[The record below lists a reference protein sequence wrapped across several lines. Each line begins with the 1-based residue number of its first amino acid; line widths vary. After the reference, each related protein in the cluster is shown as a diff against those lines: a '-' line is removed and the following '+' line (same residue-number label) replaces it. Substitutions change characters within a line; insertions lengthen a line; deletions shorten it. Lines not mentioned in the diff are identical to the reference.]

1 VYLHTLALYS
11 DPNYALVPIMLVNFT
26 LLRFSEQ
33 HISTESLQKDRY
45 EQALAYFNDGK
56 TIAALKK
63 SEAALKEY
71 PGDANL
77 MCLAAKA
84 NLVLKRFG
92 KARRLIDEAVRQHP
106 GFAVAHD
113 LIGDLLLIQGH
124 AESAVKAYEQAI
136 RLDPTRSL
144 VLAKIEKAL
153 ELAAS
158 VKKSLPSEEDTAPAG
173 RMPFENEIRQAKEL
187 HESGK
192 PAGAE
197 KIYRDILKHT
207 PGQRAARVGQ
217 ARGSRKNLP
226 RHSEA

>member
-1 VYLHTLALYS
+1 MFPVLRWQIINQGLWCTCILWHFTLA
-11 DPNYALVPIMLVNFT
+11 PIMLVNFT
-26 LLRFSEQ
+26 LCNNSLEL
-33 HISTESLQKDRY
+33 HISTETLQQRSRY

-56 TIAALKK
+56 TVAALKK

-84 NLVLKRFG
+84 NLVLKRLG

-113 LIGDLLLIQGH
+113 LSGDLLLIQGH

-153 ELAAS
+153 ELATDA
-158 VKKSLPSEEDTAPAG
+158 KKSLLLLKKIRLLQGGCHLRMKYARPESCTSRASPREQKKFTAT
-173 RMPFENEIRQAKEL
+173 F
-187 HESGK
+187 
-192 PAGAE
+192 
-197 KIYRDILKHT
+197 
-207 PGQRAARVGQ
+207 
-217 ARGSRKNLP
+217 
-226 RHSEA
+226 

>member
-1 VYLHTLALYS
+1 LT
-11 DPNYALVPIMLVNFT
+11 T
-26 LLRFSEQ
+26 
-33 HISTESLQKDRY
+33 
-45 EQALAYFNDGK
+45 
-56 TIAALKK
+56 

-84 NLVLKRFG
+84 NLVLKRLG

-113 LIGDLLLIQGH
+113 LSGDLLLIQGH

-153 ELAAS
+153 ELATDA
-158 VKKSLPSEEDTAPAG
+158 KKSLRSEENTAPADA
-173 RMPFENEIRQAKEL
+173 I
-187 HESGK
+187 
-192 PAGAE
+192 
-197 KIYRDILKHT
+197 
-207 PGQRAARVGQ
+207 
-217 ARGSRKNLP
+217 
-226 RHSEA
+226 